1 MGPTSFGEFSSGSIH
16 HLDVKTLRDL
26 QDSIGSKLSTN
37 PGRSSSMSQARN
49 GKINGG

>member
-1 MGPTSFGEFSSGSIH
+1 MGPTSFGEFSSGSIY
-16 HLDVKTLRDL
+16 HLEGNSFRDL

-37 PGRSSSMSQARN
+37 PGRSSLMSLARN